1 MGWDIL
7 HSVEHYNRHN
17 GKWGQDGRWEPAE
30 RIRVTYEPDKY
41 GLAIKS
47 VYNEYEYEL
56 CPCQS
61 ARDYAVFGI
70 LSGVRVRDEN
80 KMRSVFDL
88 KPRGFPN
95 DVHEL
100 SVAVLNHGAYPDTIS
115 WATLD
120 ELQTWLKKNRKNIIE
135 DFGDGIENFK
145 FMVDYLEKIRTD
157 LEEKFEED
165 IPPTDIRLIFGYN
178 Y

>member
-7 HSVEHYNRHN
+7 HSVERYNCHN
-17 GKWGQDGRWEPAE
+17 GHWEPAE
-30 RIRVTYEPDKY
+30 RIRVTYENAKD
-41 GLAIKS
+41 GLKVES
-47 VYNEYEYEL
+47 VYNEAEYEL

-80 KMRSVFDL
+80 KMRSVFDT

-100 SVAVLNHGAYPDTIS
+100 SIAVLTHGAYPDTIS

-145 FMVDYLEKIRTD
+145 FMVDYLEKIRTN

>member
-7 HSVEHYNRHN
+7 HSVERYNRHN
-17 GKWGQDGRWEPAE
+17 GRWEPAE
-30 RIRVTYEPDKY
+30 RIRVTYETDKY
-41 GLAIKS
+41 GLAIES
-47 VYNEYEYEL
+47 VYNEAEYNL

-70 LSGVRVRDEN
+70 LSGVRVKDEK

-95 DVHEL
+95 DAHEL
-100 SVAVLNHGAYPDTIS
+100 SIAVLNHEAYPDTIS

-135 DFGDGIENFK
+135 DFDDGIENFK
-145 FMVDYLEKIRTD
+145 FMVDYLEKIRTN

>member
-7 HSVEHYNRHN
+7 HSVERYNPHN
-17 GKWGQDGRWEPAE
+17 GRWEPAE
-30 RIRVTYEPDKY
+30 RIRVTYENAKD
-41 GLAIKS
+41 GLEVES
-47 VYNEYEYEL
+47 VYNEAEYEL

-61 ARDYAVFGI
+61 VRDYAVFGI
-70 LSGVRVRDEN
+70 LSGVRVRDEK
-80 KMRSVFDL
+80 KMRSVFDT

-95 DVHEL
+95 DAHEL
-100 SVAVLNHGAYPDTIS
+100 SIEVLNREAYPDTIS

>member
-7 HSVEHYNRHN
+7 HSVERYNRHN
-17 GKWGQDGRWEPAE
+17 GRWEPAE
-30 RIRVTYEPDKY
+30 RIRVTYYPDKY
-41 GLAIKS
+41 GLAIES
-47 VYNEYEYEL
+47 VYNEAEYDL

-70 LSGVRVRDEN
+70 LSGVRVRDEK
-80 KMRSVFDL
+80 KMRSVFDT

-95 DVHEL
+95 DAHEL
-100 SVAVLNHGAYPDTIS
+100 SVAVVNNGAYPDTIS

-135 DFGDGIENFK
+135 DFGYGIENFK

-157 LEEKFEED
+157 LEEKYEED

>member
-7 HSVEHYNRHN
+7 HSVERHN
-17 GKWGQDGRWEPAE
+17 PHNGHWEPAE
-30 RIRVTYEPDKY
+30 HIRVTYENNKY
-41 GLAIKS
+41 GLEVDS
-47 VYNEYEYEL
+47 VYNEAEYDL

-70 LSGVRVRDEN
+70 LSGVRVRDEK
-80 KMRSVFDL
+80 KMRSVFDT
-88 KPRGFPN
+88 KPRGFPK
-95 DVHEL
+95 DAHEL
-100 SVAVLNHGAYPDTIS
+100 SVEVVNHGAYPDTIS

-157 LEEKFEED
+157 LEEKYEED

>member
-7 HSVEHYNRHN
+7 HSVERYNHHN
-17 GKWGQDGRWEPAE
+17 GHWEPAE
-30 RIRVTYEPDKY
+30 RIRVTYETDKY
-41 GLAIKS
+41 GLLIDS
-47 VYNEYEYEL
+47 VYNESEYDL
-56 CPCQS
+56 CPYQS
-61 ARDYAVFGI
+61 AREYAVLGI

-88 KPRGFPN
+88 NPRGFPE
-95 DVHEL
+95 DAHEL
-100 SVAVLNHGAYPDTIS
+100 SVEVVNHGAYPDTIS

-145 FMVDYLEKIRTD
+145 FMVCYLEKIRRD
-157 LEEKFEED
+157 LEEKYEED

>member
-7 HSVEHYNRHN
+7 HSVEHYRHN
-17 GKWGQDGRWEPAE
+17 GDWGHDGRWEPAE

-41 GLAIKS
+41 GLAIES
-47 VYNEYEYEL
+47 VYNESEYEL

-70 LSGVRVRDEN
+70 LSGVRVRDEK
-80 KMRSVFDL
+80 KMRSVFDT

-95 DVHEL
+95 DAHEL

-120 ELQTWLKKNRKNIIE
+120 ELQTWMKKNRKNIIE

-145 FMVDYLEKIRTD
+145 FMVNYLEKIRTT

>member
-7 HSVEHYNRHN
+7 HSVERYNHHN
-17 GKWGQDGRWEPAE
+17 GHWEPAE
-30 RIRVTYEPDKY
+30 RIRVTYETDKY

-47 VYNEYEYEL
+47 VYNESEYDL

-70 LSGVRVRDEN
+70 LSGVRVRDEK

-88 KPRGFPN
+88 KPRGFPK
-95 DVHEL
+95 DAHEL
-100 SVAVLNHGAYPDTIS
+100 SVEVVNHGAYPDTIS

-145 FMVDYLEKIRTD
+145 FMVCYLEKIRRD
-157 LEEKFEED
+157 LEEKYEED
-165 IPPTDIRLIFGYN
+165 IPHTDIRLIFGYN

>member
-7 HSVEHYNRHN
+7 HSVERYNRHN
-17 GKWGQDGRWEPAE
+17 GRWEPAE
-30 RIRVTYEPDKY
+30 RIRVTYENNKY
-41 GLAIKS
+41 GLLVAS
-47 VYNEYEYEL
+47 VYNEAEYDL

-70 LSGVRVRDEN
+70 LSGVRVRDEK
-80 KMRSVFDL
+80 KMRSVFDT
-88 KPRGFPN
+88 KPRGFPK
-95 DVHEL
+95 DAHEL
-100 SVAVLNHGAYPDTIS
+100 SVEVVNHGAYPDTIS

-120 ELQTWLKKNRKNIIE
+120 ELQTWMKKNRKNIHE

-145 FMVDYLEKIRTD
+145 FMVCYLEKIRRD
-157 LEEKFEED
+157 LEEKYEED

>member
-7 HSVEHYNRHN
+7 HSVERYNPHN
-17 GKWGQDGRWEPAE
+17 GRWEPAE
-30 RIRVTYEPDKY
+30 RIRVTYENAKD
-41 GLAIKS
+41 GLGVDS
-47 VYNEYEYEL
+47 VYNEAEYEL

-61 ARDYAVFGI
+61 VRDYAVFGI
-70 LSGVRVRDEN
+70 LSGVRVRDEK
-80 KMRSVFDL
+80 KMRSVFDT
-88 KPRGFPN
+88 KPRGLPK
-95 DVHEL
+95 DAHEL
-100 SVAVLNHGAYPDTIS
+100 SIEVLNREAYPDTIS

-135 DFGDGIENFK
+135 DFGDDIENFK

-157 LEEKFEED
+157 LEEKYEED

>member
-7 HSVEHYNRHN
+7 HSVERCNRHN
-17 GKWGQDGRWEPAE
+17 GHWEPAE
-30 RIRVTYEPDKY
+30 RIRVTYENNKY
-41 GLAIKS
+41 GLKVES
-47 VYNEYEYEL
+47 VYNEAEYDL

-61 ARDYAVFGI
+61 VRDYAVFGI
-70 LSGVRVRDEN
+70 LSGVRVKDEK
-80 KMRSVFDL
+80 KMRSVFDT
-88 KPRGFPN
+88 KPRGFPK
-95 DVHEL
+95 DAHEL
-100 SVAVLNHGAYPDTIS
+100 SIEVLNREAYPDTIS

-145 FMVDYLEKIRTD
+145 FMVNYLEKIRTN
-157 LEEKFEED
+157 LEEKYEED
-165 IPPTDIRLIFGYN
+165 ILPTDIRLIFGYN

>member
-17 GKWGQDGRWEPAE
+17 GRWEPAE
-30 RIRVTYEPDKY
+30 RIRVTYETDKY

-47 VYNEYEYEL
+47 VYNESEYDL
-56 CPCQS
+56 CPYQS

-88 KPRGFPN
+88 KPRGFPK
-95 DVHEL
+95 DAHEL
-100 SVAVLNHGAYPDTIS
+100 SVEVVNHGAYPDTIS

-145 FMVDYLEKIRTD
+145 FMVDYLEKIRRD
-157 LEEKFEED
+157 LEEKYEED
-165 IPPTDIRLIFGYN
+165 IPTTDIRLIFGYN